1 MDYSFQDVRRALARR
16 GPVIRRNTMP
26 VDIPTLLLV
35 FPVVAL
41 AMALAV
47 LIVAW
52 GQPRGDGLL
61 QWGAGLLMVALAFP
75 LFILNIRAHGAQ
87 PFWMVAGNVL
97 LSLSY
102 ALSLAAVSR
111 FHGRPCPRL
120 RTLLPVALA
129 AAGALAFMR
138 QHELRV
144 ALGGVL
150 FGLQGAMVAHEVLR
164 RDNASLGRG
173 SWLLALGAGMVVLLY
188 AQRTVGVLL
197 GGTDV
202 ALLQVPHTLQI
213 GSQLLGLAG
222 LVFTTLGF
230 ILMGRERSD
239 AEHQKLARLDML
251 TGVPNRRA
259 LMDALERMF
268 AQAVRERQPLA
279 LLMVDIDRFKRVN
292 DTYGHLAGDAV
303 LAAVASCLGAGLRT
317 QDILGRYGGEEFLV
331 GLPGTDLAGA
341 ARLAERLR
349 QSVQDM
355 AVPWAE
361 QSLHV
366 TVSIGVHAQVPAG
379 TAMADAMIDAADQAM
394 YAAKRAGRNRVETQ
408 QAAASAAGPA

>member
-1 MDYSFQDVRRALARR
+1 MA
-16 GPVIRRNTMP
+16 
-26 VDIPTLLLV
+26 VDIPTLLLI

-41 AMALAV
+41 AMAVAV

-61 QWGAGLLMVALAFP
+61 QWGIGLLMVALAFP
-75 LFILNIRAHGAQ
+75 LFILNILADGTQ
-87 PFWMVAGNVL
+87 PLWTVAGNVL

-102 ALSLAAVSR
+102 ALSLVAVSR
-111 FHGRPCPRL
+111 FHEHPCPRL

-129 AAGALAFMR
+129 AAGAFVFMR
-138 QHELRV
+138 QHEVRV

-150 FGLQGAMVAHEVLR
+150 FALQSGMVAHEVLR
-164 RDNASLGRG
+164 RDNGGQGRG
-173 SWLLALGAGMVVLLY
+173 SWLLALGAGMVALLY

-197 GGTDV
+197 GWKDV
-202 ALLQVPHTLQI
+202 ALLQVPHTLQV
-213 GSQLLGLAG
+213 GSQLMGLAG
-222 LVFTTLGF
+222 LVFATLGF

-268 AQAVRERQPLA
+268 AQAARERQPLA

-303 LAAVASCLGAGLRT
+303 LTAVAECLGAGLRT

-341 ARLAERLR
+341 TRLAERLR
-349 QSVQDM
+349 QGVQDM

-366 TVSIGVHAQVPAG
+366 TVSIGVSQLRPEDDDGSLDQVLER
-379 TAMADAMIDAADQAM
+379 ADEAL
-394 YAAKRAGRNRVETQ
+394 YRAKANGRNRVEL
-408 QAAASAAGPA
+408 SADEAPEPPAR